1 MNRNF
6 FIFHTVP
13 ELIIKNKYAKKKEN
27 YDLVICF
34 LKQVRDSFLLN
45 KQQKEIHK
53 FIEEGMKKQYQDEES
68 IEKLKQNALKQKDI
82 SKINITEDDQVDF
95 KFLDDEVRILEN
107 IQEGKM
113 EVIERFE
120 RFCKRSLETK
130 IHETIKEAEKSAK
143 SGVSSKI
150 SPVMHAKIE
159 KAVFAR
165 LIDETME

>member
-1 MNRNF
+1 M
-6 FIFHTVP
+6 
-13 ELIIKNKYAKKKEN
+13 
-27 YDLVICF
+27 
-34 LKQVRDSFLLN
+34 
-45 KQQKEIHK
+45 
-53 FIEEGMKKQYQDEES
+53 
-68 IEKLKQNALKQKDI
+68 KQNALKQKDI

-107 IQEGKM
+107 IQEEKM